1 MGTVIPSVIR
11 RLKTVSG
18 EKLQNHIFDKT
29 QTDLAR
35 DLNTD
40 FALLGLNILPK
51 WVAPRGNRGR
61 ETFFKAFN
69 EYYQKKRH
77 QNASPLAQNR
87 YEIDRR
93 YDLTIDDTARF
104 EISMCEGL
112 LVNIVPAAFWCMFS
126 VYRRP
131 ALLDE
136 FRRGLDDYVA
146 ITQNENH
153 RPIHTVDFKNILSSY
168 PLLGAVLKEI
178 LRQLSTNA
186 SGRVLL
192 KDTLLDGKY
201 LLKKDAIL
209 LVPSAEVHHDPSV
222 WGPDWGDFN
231 PYRWLQED
239 SPQQQPKKV
248 PAAAYRA
255 FGGGSWP
262 CPGRAFSLN
271 EIAASLVMVIL
282 QYDLVPDG
290 GGEWKQVKSSFHIN
304 TSVLTPKED
313 IEVEVR
319 PRAGTENV
327 EWRFRWEGSELA

>member
-1 MGTVIPSVIR
+1 MSTDWQQIQLVR
-11 RLKTVSG
+11 RARTKS
-18 EKLQNHIFDKT
+18 
-29 QTDLAR
+29 AR

-69 EYYQKKRH
+69 EYYEKKGH
-77 QNASPLAQNR
+77 QDASPLAQSR
-87 YEIDRR
+87 YQIDRR
-93 YDLTIDDTARF
+93 YDLTVDDTARF

-112 LVNIVPAAFWCMFS
+112 LVNIVPAAFWCMFY
-126 VYRRP
+126 VYRRQ
-131 ALLDE
+131 ALLEE
-136 FRRGLDDYVA
+136 FRLGLDNYVE
-146 ITQNENH
+146 ITDGSNGRKTH
-153 RPIHTVDFKNILSSY
+153 HVDFKNILASY
-168 PLLGAVLKEI
+168 PLLAAVLKEV

-209 LVPSAEVHHDPSV
+209 LVPSAEVHNDPSI
-222 WGPDWGDFN
+222 WGADWADFN
-231 PYRWLQED
+231 PYRWLNED
-239 SPQQQPKKV
+239 TQKV
-248 PAAAYRA
+248 PLSAYRA

-262 CPGRAFSLN
+262 CPGRLFSLN

-282 QYDLVPDG
+282 QYDILPLTD
-290 GGEWKQVKSSFHIN
+290 GGEWKPVKTMFHIN

-319 PRAGTENV
+319 LRKGTETV
-327 EWRFRWEGSELA
+327 DWRFHWAGDDLS